1 MTINCRRCRLIYS
14 VFASVFILLLSG
26 CGGYESTLSDA
37 DRQLLEQFVAV
48 DAATVDE
55 AGFGEL
61 IELRKKLTSGAAAQH
76 MSGEETDQV
85 TVQIEAMISRLESDL
100 AAATDAKV
108 KKSKGRELYLLKKS
122 IGRGG
127 A

>member
-1 MTINCRRCRLIYS
+1 MTSNCRRFRSIYS
-14 VFASVFILLLSG
+14 VFASLCVLLLSG

-37 DRQLLEQFVAV
+37 DRQLLEQFLAI
-48 DAATVDE
+48 DAATVDDT
-55 AGFGEL
+55 GFGEL
-61 IELRKKLTSGAAAQH
+61 IELRKKLTSGTAAQH
-76 MSGEETDQV
+76 MSGEETDQA
-85 TVQIEAMISRLESDL
+85 TAQIEAMIQRLETDL
-100 AAATDAKV
+100 ATATDAKL